1 MMSKLKGLLKLELI
15 GWLLIVLALF
25 ELPSI
30 GIKFG
35 ALLILLSH
43 IKSALKIECIFCP
56 KTGTF
61 FRKTDCGENC
71 KK

>member
-1 MMSKLKGLLKLELI
+1 MSKLRKFFKLDLI
-15 GWLLIVLALF
+15 GWMWIVLALF

-43 IKSALKIECIFCP
+43 IKSALNIECVFLS
-56 KTGTF
+56 
-61 FRKTDCGENC
+61 
-71 KK
+71 

>member
-1 MMSKLKGLLKLELI
+1 MSKLRKFFKLDLI
-15 GWLLIVLALF
+15 GWMWIVLALF

-43 IKSALKIECIFCP
+43 IKSALNIECIFCP

-61 FRKTDCGENC
+61 FRKNDCGESC